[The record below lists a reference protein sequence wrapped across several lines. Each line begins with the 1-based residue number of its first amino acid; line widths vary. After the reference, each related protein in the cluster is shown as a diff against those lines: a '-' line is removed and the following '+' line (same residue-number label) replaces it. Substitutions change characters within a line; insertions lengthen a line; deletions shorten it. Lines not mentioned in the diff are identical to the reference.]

1 MKNFNQM
8 DSVELMQEN
17 VEARLW
23 AEYTILHRNP
33 VLRQVGI
40 FLIGF
45 YNLEVVADIHEL
57 LSMDERKLDPL
68 QMHEAESW
76 AQYFNNH
83 SLAGL
88 QAVAEFM
95 PEWVSLPSGA

>member
-1 MKNFNQM
+1 MKNFNQI

-17 VEARLW
+17 VEAKLW

-40 FLIGF
+40 FLFEF
-45 YNLEVVADIHEL
+45 YNLEVIADIHEIPK
-57 LSMDERKLDPL
+57 MDERKLDPL
-68 QMHEAESW
+68 LLHEAESW

-83 SLAGL
+83 SLVGL
-88 QAVAEFM
+88 QVVAEFI